1 VPSTDIGRRYHD
13 LVPEVGI
20 TATPVIDLARG
31 GIYVAAKTKEPL
43 PPSGRHHP
51 GIGGVA
57 GGGDKKAACYYRLHA
72 LDLATGA
79 RKPGNP
85 VTITASVP
93 GRGVRFARV
102 GHTIRCRNT
111 VPWLRLPP
119 ALAVPYRLPSLA

>member
-1 VPSTDIGRRYHD
+1 M
-13 LVPEVGI
+13 PEVGI

-57 GGGDKKAACYYRLHA
+57 GGADKKAACYYRLHA

-85 VTITASVP
+85 VTITANVP
-93 GRGVRFARV
+93 GRGVGSVKGMLSLNALKNLNRPGLLLA
-102 GHTIRCRNT
+102 NDT
-111 VPWLRLPP
+111 VY
-119 ALAVPYRLPSLA
+119 LAFSSHA